1 MGPKLQVNKLD
12 KSFETLAR
20 IQDNITGLDI
30 ESSFILEMYV
40 IYINVILFFFFLLNE
55 EKKKVQISN
64 EDRLMFKVTMMS
76 SVTLINKYD
85 YQWPIGKTESLFKH

>member
-1 MGPKLQVNKLD
+1 MGPKLLVNKLD

-30 ESSFILEMYV
+30 ETSFILEMYV

-55 EKKKVQISN
+55 EKKK
-64 EDRLMFKVTMMS
+64 FK
-76 SVTLINKYD
+76 Y
-85 YQWPIGKTESLFKH
+85 